1 MNTVL
6 LPAACTRTAAEA
18 LYPELLAAMGQG
30 PVTIDGSG
38 VTQVGQAVLQLLVS
52 ARRSGDGATIAPS
65 PALLDAAEL
74 AGLTSELFDEVEA

>member
-1 MNTVL
+1 MNIVL

-38 VTQVGQAVLQLLVS
+38 VTRIGQAVLQLLVS
-52 ARRSGDGATIAPS
+52 ARRSGEGASITPS
-65 PALLDAAEL
+65 PALIDAAEL
-74 AGLTSELFDEVEA
+74 AGLTGELFDESEA